1 MKMRIRLIL
10 AAWAVCLFPGA
21 GHAQTAARAAEL
33 VARVDSLYHAS
44 PYWKVEFTET
54 VRYPIFDETET
65 EKGTLTVG
73 PDGRFR
79 LATGRRVVVSDGDT
93 LWTHNMKANQV
104 TVERV
109 AKAGEVVR
117 PADFL
122 FHFREKYESAWCD
135 SEGPGQCLRLSAA
148 DETAFIRE
156 MWLWVEPATAHV
168 KRARYRDINQ
178 NETTFEFARINF
190 DPRPDP
196 GTFHFAA
203 PPGVEVVRM
212 P

>member
-1 MKMRIRLIL
+1 MSARACLVL
-10 AAWAVCLFPGA
+10 SAVVACLLPGVA
-21 GHAQTAARAAEL
+21 QSQTADLL

-54 VRYPIFDETET
+54 VRYPVFDETEI
-65 EKGTLTVG
+65 EKGALTVG
-73 PDGRFR
+73 PNGRFR
-79 LATGRRVVVSDGDT
+79 LKTDRHVVVSDGDT
-93 LWTHNMKANQV
+93 LWTHNVKANQV
-104 TVERV
+104 TVEQVSR
-109 AKAGEVVR
+109 AGEVVR

-122 FHFREKYESAWCD
+122 FHFREKYAAALCD
-135 SEGPGQCLRLSAA
+135 TEGPGQCLYLAAA

-168 KRARYRDINQ
+168 KRALYRDVNQ
-178 NETTFEFARINF
+178 NETTFEFARIVF
-190 DPRPDP
+190 SPRPKP
-196 GTFHFAA
+196 ETFRFEP